1 MLQVLVRSDFVPL
14 LVLKLETE
22 VAQYPKE
29 VWKHSLK
36 LALELFL
43 IHHAVCL
50 FTKHVGVDMFS

>member
-1 MLQVLVRSDFVPL
+1 MLQVLVRSDFMPL
-14 LVLKLETE
+14 LVLKLEAE

-43 IHHAVCL
+43 VHHAVR
-50 FTKHVGVDMFS
+50 FFAKHVGVDMFS